1 MKWVSSKNNW
11 VILLKL
17 KDVYVATSAEC
28 LLICLLCY
36 ESSNGCQWW
45 KFVLD
50 VIEFGLFVFV
60 SVIVFKSC
68 KCYLCEPTS
77 MVYMS

>member
-17 KDVYVATSAEC
+17 KDIYVATYAEC

-50 VIEFGLFVFV
+50 VIEFGLVC
-60 SVIVFKSC
+60 I
-68 KCYLCEPTS
+68 CECDC
-77 MVYMS
+77 V